1 MKANF
6 LKVSLLL
13 CVFAIGLSSCKKDDN
28 VEEEEAVVAESVP
41 GSFVKKVLIE
51 EFSGEWCSNCPDGAT
66 IIEGIIQAN
75 QSKVYAASVH
85 QGDFLQIPQFNELNS
100 FLSVTAFPR
109 SAINRVPASNTTNG
123 QDGLLA
129 YSRSQWSAHV
139 DKELLKTAIVGLK
152 LNTSI
157 TNDKL
162 NVEVV
167 NGANQTL
174 NNVFLTVYL
183 TEDDIA
189 ESSVGS
195 QSGAPNGY
203 VHQEVLVKVLTAAK
217 GDAITL
223 ESGVPLIKSYNDV
236 ALTGGINKANLKV
249 LAFIHYH
256 NSVTNTY
263 EVLNVQEVHAGSN
276 KSWN

>member
-28 VEEEEAVVAESVP
+28 VEEEEAAVAESVP

-51 EFSGEWCSNCPDGAT
+51 EFSGEWCNNCPDGAT

-75 QSKVYAASVH
+75 QDKVYAASVH

-189 ESSVGS
+189 ESSVGA

-276 KSWN
+276 KAWN